1 MSKKQA
7 SLPLHS
13 QPVAFREFSVDN
25 NDNKKCNNNDNDN
38 NQTLTEFL
46 LYCANT
52 Q

>member
-1 MSKKQA
+1 MSKNQV

-13 QPVAFREFSVDN
+13 QPVAFREFSVDS
-25 NDNKKCNNNDNDN
+25 NDNKKCNNNDNGN
-38 NQTLTEFL
+38 NQTLTELL